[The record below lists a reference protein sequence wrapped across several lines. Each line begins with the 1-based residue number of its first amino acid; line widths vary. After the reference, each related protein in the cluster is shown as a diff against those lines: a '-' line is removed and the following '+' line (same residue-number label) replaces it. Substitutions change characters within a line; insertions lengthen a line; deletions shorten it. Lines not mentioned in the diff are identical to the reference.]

1 MEKEAVEKRDH
12 SLQFHAIDRLR
23 NAEKNIP
30 FSYNHLAL
38 VLCKF

>member
-23 NAEKNIP
+23 NAEKIFQFLIIIWP
-30 FSYNHLAL
+30 
-38 VLCKF
+38 